1 TTARRLEYRHGHLD
15 RLLLDGA
22 RPFPWNMRPARAAG
36 PLSGVHSSPLIGG
49 GEPDR
54 IDAIDNGADTTSSG
68 EVARPTVLVVDDDE
82 EARVALARI
91 LAADGFEA
99 ITAVDGEAAI
109 GRVASDP
116 PAVVLLDRIMPG
128 LDGIETLRRLK
139 AIAPEVPVIIVT
151 GYGDTSSAVQAMKLG
166 ADDYLTK
173 PLQIDQILIAVR
185 RAAERR
191 EAGAGA
197 EVEGLRSHLDEDRSL
212 RSSMGPSREVE
223 NILR

>member
-1 TTARRLEYRHGHLD
+1 
-15 RLLLDGA
+15 
-22 RPFPWNMRPARAAG
+22 MRPARAAG

-91 LAADGFEA
+91 LATDGFEA

-139 AIAPEVPVIIVT
+139 AIAPEVPAIIVT
-151 GYGDTSSAVQAMKLG
+151 VLYGERGTGPLLILSQVILSLQLSFAVFPLVQFTSEKAKMGRFANKLW
-166 ADDYLTK
+166 LK
-173 PLQIDQILIAVR
+173 ILAWIIAVFI
-185 RAAERR
+185 ALLN
-191 EAGAGA
+191 GY
-197 EVEGLRSHLDEDRSL
+197 LLFQTISPILFPRS
-212 RSSMGPSREVE
+212 
-223 NILR
+223 